1 MKIVMIGV
9 GSICFGAKSINDLI
23 YYKDALAG
31 ATLSLVDIDEERL
44 GLMAGL
50 ARTMNEKA
58 GSPFVI
64 EQSTERKAVL
74 PGADFV
80 ITSPAIRRE
89 ELWKQDWDVL
99 RAAGCRQTYGE
110 NGGPGSLFLTLR
122 NIPMMLDI
130 AKDIERLA
138 PSALLINF
146 TNPEAR
152 VCMALNRYSKVRTI
166 GLCHQIYESYHT
178 IHRVLGIAKEQIDV
192 KAAGINHLTWIYDI
206 HDTSS
211 GQSIHE
217 AFIHRLNQMPEDYEP
232 MSRMLYQRL
241 GMYPTAGDHHLA
253 EFLAFGWEYQGL
265 EGRDFVRRKQIIADN
280 LAWLR
285 GVHDG
290 SRRIEEIVN
299 GKSSESVADIIQ
311 AIVKG
316 DNHYEVSLDLPN
328 HGCIPNLPT
337 DAIVEVPGV
346 VSPDKIRGLQMDA
359 LPEPI
364 AELIRRQITVQSLS
378 VDAAV
383 LGSRDLAVQAFM
395 LDPVSDRVVDMEGTM
410 DKLLRLNAPYIH
422 ANFTV

>member
-1 MKIVMIGV
+1 MKIVLIGV

-23 YYKDALAG
+23 YYKDTLAG
-31 ATLSLVDIDEERL
+31 ARISLVDIDQERL
-44 GLMAGL
+44 ELMAGL
-50 ARTMNEKA
+50 ARQMNQEA

-64 EQSTERKAVL
+64 EQSAERAQVL
-74 PGADFV
+74 EGADFV

-89 ELWKQDWDVL
+89 ELWEQDWDVL

-138 PSALLINF
+138 PGALLINF
-146 TNPEAR
+146 TKPEAR

-166 GLCHQIYESYHT
+166 GLCHQIYEVYNT
-178 IHRVLGIAKEQIDV
+178 IHHVLGIAKEQIDV

-206 HDTSS
+206 RDKMS
-211 GQSIHE
+211 GKSIHE
-217 AFIHRLNQMPEDYEP
+217 EFIRRLDAMPEDYEP
-232 MSRMLYQRL
+232 MSRMLYKRL
-241 GMYPTAGDHHLA
+241 KMYPTAGDHHLA

-265 EGRDFVRRKQIIADN
+265 EGRNFARRKEIIAEN
-280 LAWLR
+280 LAWLK
-285 GVHDG
+285 GVNHG
-290 SRRIEEIVN
+290 SRRIDEVVR

-328 HGCIPNLPT
+328 RGCIPNLPLE
-337 DAIVEVPGV
+337 AIVEVPGV
-346 VSPDKIRGLQMDA
+346 VSPDAIRGLRMDP

-383 LGSRDLAVQAFM
+383 LGSRELALQAFM
-395 LDPVSDRVVDMEGTM
+395 LDPVSDRVADMEGTM
-410 DKLLRLNAPYIH
+410 DRLLKLNAPYIH
-422 ANFTV
+422 ENFAI